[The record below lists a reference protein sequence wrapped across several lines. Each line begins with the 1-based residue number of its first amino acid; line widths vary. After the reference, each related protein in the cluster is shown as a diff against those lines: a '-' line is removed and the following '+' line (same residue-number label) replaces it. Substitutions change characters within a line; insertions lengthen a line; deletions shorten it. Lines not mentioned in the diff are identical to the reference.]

1 MLEVIPNPSGKDLDA
16 VRALFREHGLTVHHH
31 VGTES
36 ILADAIALPGHYAPP
51 RGALYLARLDGV
63 PAGCAALHGLDLTIG
78 EVKRVFVR
86 QSARRRGVARAL
98 MERLL
103 ADAARLGYTKLRLGT
118 LDEMAAAHAL
128 YRDLGFVPIPSYRK
142 DEVDTMFFER
152 DLSRESTD

>member
-1 MLEVIPNPSGKDLDA
+1 MLEVITNPTGSDLDA
-16 VRALFREHGLTVHHH
+16 VRALFRKHGLTVHHH
-31 VGTES
+31 VGTEC
-36 ILADAIALPGHYAPP
+36 IMADAIALPGPYAPP

-63 PAGCAALHGLDLTIG
+63 AAGCAALHPLELTIG

-86 QSARRRGVARAL
+86 ESARRRGVARAL

-118 LDEMAAAHAL
+118 LDEMAAAQAL
-128 YRDLGFVPIPSYRK
+128 YRDLGFVSIPSYRK

-152 DLSRESTD
+152 DLTGESTE